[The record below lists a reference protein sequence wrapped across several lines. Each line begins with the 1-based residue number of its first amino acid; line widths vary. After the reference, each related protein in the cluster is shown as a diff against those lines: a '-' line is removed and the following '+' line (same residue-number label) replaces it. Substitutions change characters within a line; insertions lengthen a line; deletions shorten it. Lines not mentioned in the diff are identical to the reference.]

1 MTTATETNGTQRG
14 RAVPALHQHTIADTG
29 ITVGIRKV
37 SPMIK
42 DDLDIVLRREFPE
55 PRPPVIETELGKE
68 ENAADPD
75 YQKALNRWTIEH
87 MERLSERLLRVAIQ
101 RAIEVEVDHE
111 AVDELRHQMRAVGV
125 ELDPDDKYVY
135 VSRICC
141 GTWDDLN
148 ELSNAVFRRS
158 MPTVEAVEAH
168 KATFQGGVQG

>member
-1 MTTATETNGTQRG
+1 MTAVETNGTQKG

-42 DDLDIVLRREFPE
+42 DDLDIVLRKEFPE
-55 PRPPVIETELGKE
+55 PKPPIVTTEMGTE

-75 YQKALNRWTIEH
+75 YAKALAKWSIEH

-111 AVDELRHQMRAVGV
+111 AVAELREQMHAVGV

-158 MPTVEAVEAH
+158 MPSREAVEAH
-168 KATFQGGVQG
+168 KATFPGDVQG